1 MSYKIFVGIIVLFVL
16 FGCGGEVKQLQIRDT
31 GISPS
36 EPSKGM
42 KAVEFPKGN
51 WTGGA
56 STEQASSLADI
67 FVNSH
72 NMAMAEF
79 SKLLDSQESIKAA
92 QELLKGPTLRIEES
106 TQQLK
111 ETTQQLKETNQQ
123 ILEMAQRHQK
133 TAQMTLQKI
142 EDLSRNQGTG
152 QITLFYPVGVSK
164 LKATSVDFDRL
175 VRFIDFLSRECKG
188 RKILFVSLG
197 SASAFGPQKVNR
209 KLAKER
215 AEFPQ
220 GPIDKYLVNTPH
232 EYYKVY
238 GTGDLYSPKGISK
251 KEHERYQ
258 HTRLIALYDMDQ
270 IPKLPDEPK

>member
-1 MSYKIFVGIIVLFVL
+1 MSYKIFAGMIMLFLL

-42 KAVEFPKGN
+42 KVVEFPKGT

-56 STEQASSLADI
+56 SKEQASTLAQL
-67 FVNSH
+67 FMNSH
-72 NMAMAEF
+72 NMAMEEF
-79 SKLLDSQESIKAA
+79 SKLLDSQKSIKAD
-92 QELLKGPTLRIEES
+92 QEALKGSTLSLE
-106 TQQLK
+106 
-111 ETTQQLKETNQQ
+111 ETTQQLKETNRQ
-123 ILEMAQRHQK
+123 ILEMAQQHQK
-133 TAQMTLQKI
+133 TAQTTLQKI

-152 QITLFYPVGVSK
+152 EITLFYSVGVSK
-164 LKATSVDFDRL
+164 LKENTADYDRL

-197 SASAFGPQKVNR
+197 SASAFGAPKVNR

-220 GPIDKYLVNTPH
+220 GPIDKYLINTPH

-238 GTGDLYSPKGISK
+238 GTGDIYSPKGISK

-258 HTRLIALYDMDQ
+258 HTRLIALYDIDQ